1 MIQFRGMS
9 DTQADRAAKAGTSEN
24 KPPKGS
30 EITALW
36 RQADGSDLK
45 YQCRSQWAVLREE
58 EKPVAE
64 MFTTSYLKEDSGN
77 RPITFVFNGGPG
89 AASAYLHVGALGT
102 RRVEFAEDGNLLP
115 PPTHLVD
122 NAESWLGFTDLVFV
136 DPVGTGFSRTVE
148 KPETDAKPKGEGAA
162 KKPNQVFFGLQRDL
176 ESLGEFM
183 SRYLSENDR
192 WDSPVYIAGESYG
205 GFRVAKLARLLTEK
219 YGIGLSGAV
228 LISPALE
235 FALLDTSDYDLLHWM
250 DGFPSMA
257 ATAAFHGRSG
267 VFSADT
273 PLDEVLAEAERFAT
287 TEYATFL
294 AQGASMPEE
303 KRNRILSRAARLLG
317 LPKDFVVQNE
327 GRIRQYRYV
336 RELLREQGKVLGL
349 YDATITSRDPFPDR
363 EGFEWPDPTLAGIER
378 VFTAGINKRLRS
390 EIGVDTEREYHLL
403 SHEVNKAWKV
413 DMERHA
419 LMSQI
424 GATDDLRYGMS
435 LNPFMKVFITHGI
448 YDLVTPYFST
458 DRIRNLMRLDP
469 GAARNLTVRH
479 FGGGHMFY
487 AWEKSRIAFR
497 DEMEAF
503 YLKTPAE

>member
-1 MIQFRGMS
+1 MVQPQTMS
-9 DTQADRAAKAGTSEN
+9 GTRPDESNTASE
-24 KPPKGS
+24 PAVDQLKGS
-30 EITALW
+30 DVSGVW
-36 RQADGSDLK
+36 RQPDGGTLP
-45 YQCRSQWAVLREE
+45 YGCRAQWTVLRDG

-64 MFTTSYLKEDSGN
+64 IFFTSYMQENVSD

-102 RRVEFAEDGNLLP
+102 RRVAFSEDGTLLP
-115 PPTHLVD
+115 PPTRLVD
-122 NAESWLGFTDLVFV
+122 NAESWLDFTDLVFV
-136 DPVGTGFSRTVE
+136 DPVGTGFSRVIE
-148 KPETDAKPKGEGAA
+148 KSDPENKAKEEAGSTP
-162 KKPNQVFFGLQRDL
+162 KKPRSFFGLTRDL

-192 WDSPVYIAGESYG
+192 WESPVYIAGESYG

-219 YGIGLSGAV
+219 YGVGLNGAI

-235 FALLDTSDYDLLHWM
+235 FALLDTSDYDLLHWL

-257 ATAAFHGRSG
+257 AAAAFHGKSG
-267 VFSADT
+267 MFSPDT
-273 PLDEVLAEAERFAT
+273 PLEKILAEAESFAT
-287 TEYATFL
+287 TDYATFL
-294 AQGASMPEE
+294 AQGASMPSVR
-303 KRNRILSRAARLLG
+303 RNRIMGRASRMLG
-317 LPKDFVVQNE
+317 LSKEMMVRSE
-327 GRIRQYRYV
+327 GRIRQHRFV
-336 RELLREQGKVLGL
+336 RELLRDQGKVLGL
-349 YDATITSRDPFPDR
+349 YDATITTRDPFPDR

-403 SHEVNKAWKV
+403 SHEVNKAWKIDV
-413 DMERHA
+413 ERHA

-435 LNPFMKVFITHGI
+435 LNPFMKVFITHGV

-458 DRIRNLMRLDP
+458 NRIRNLMRLDP
-469 GAARNLTVRH
+469 GAADKLTVRH

-497 DEMEAF
+497 DEMKAF
-503 YLKTPAE
+503 YLEATD